1 MLERFSNPF
10 LRHELLSIAL
20 NSVSKWKARLKPT
33 LLDAVAAT
41 GRAPELI
48 AFSFAALLWFYRG
61 KAERGPYPLRDDAGA
76 LEIFASAWRR
86 GGSAAEVALALMR
99 EVDLWGED
107 LTAIP
112 SFADAVKSAITDIEA
127 LGVRDALERRL

>member
-1 MLERFSNPF
+1 MFDVIAPRVDLPAHEREAYGRSVLERFSNPF

-76 LEIFASAWRR
+76 LEIFASAW
-86 GGSAAEVALALMR
+86 
-99 EVDLWGED
+99 
-107 LTAIP
+107 
-112 SFADAVKSAITDIEA
+112 ADAA
-127 LGVRDALERRL
+127 VRPPRLRSR